1 MMCDCF
7 NYLSLSQVTLLRVG
21 TPRHMARCLGLAC
34 PILSAVCRIDVFL
47 FSWQSGDDI
56 RGSHLLGSATSKGC
70 DYSTLAR
77 ETQCISDAV
86 PPLCRLSSSVSL
98 PRRTDPGVWRASCG
112 PGRQWQRCS
121 KQKSTNGCQVKGR
134 LIQID
139 HVTCMREIQQGRVV
153 QRRLVLPGDRPFD
166 IVTGSGQNK
175 GRGVIRGEQRA
186 RIDVSMPVLGIGG
199 GKDVVVEAIALHLPF
214 GQVSRVTDGSLGDAL
229 DERIKERIRFP
240 IRHQSMCGSRIDQS
254 EQIPGDETRRI
265 ECVVILLLCCCRKPR
280 GDQAFIRPL
289 G

>member
-21 TPRHMARCLGLAC
+21 TPRQMARCLGLAC

-86 PPLCRLSSSVSL
+86 PPLCRLSSSVSW
-98 PRRTDPGVWRASCG
+98 PRGAFQGVWRASCG
-112 PGRQWQRCS
+112 PGRQWQGRP

-139 HVTCMREIQQGRVV
+139 HVTRMREIQQGRVG
-153 QRRLVLPGDRPFD
+153 QRRLVLLGDCPLD
-166 IVTGSGQNK
+166 KVTGTGQNQCRSVV
-175 GRGVIRGEQRA
+175 RGKLQA
-186 RIDVSMPVLGIGG
+186 RIDVSMPVLGIG
-199 GKDVVVEAIALHLPF
+199 
-214 GQVSRVTDGSLGDAL
+214 S
-229 DERIKERIRFP
+229 
-240 IRHQSMCGSRIDQS
+240 
-254 EQIPGDETRRI
+254 
-265 ECVVILLLCCCRKPR
+265 
-280 GDQAFIRPL
+280 
-289 G
+289 